1 MPDLAVDGDL
11 AVLSYGICQPN
22 VEAAGQIGDGAVA
35 TMFNIMRALCGPTRK
50 PVEARFAHRE
60 PQDVG
65 PFRQFFHAP
74 LSFDAE
80 QYAAVFSAA
89 CLMRPLPWADPEL
102 RLLLQQQSDALE
114 SRHRDDFPAQVRSVL
129 RSALLTGQA
138 SAKQVAALFSM
149 HRVAPW
155 DGNLNAF
162 GTRFQELVDEGRF
175 EIARQMLEGSAMDV
189 SQIAGMLDCADA
201 SAFTR
206 AFRRWS
212 ATTPAQWR
220 AQRRDAAPRL
230 K

>member
-35 TMFNIMRALCGPTRK
+35 TMFNIMRALCGPTWK
-50 PVEARFAHRE
+50 PVEALFAHRGPE
-60 PQDVG
+60 DVA
-65 PFRQFFHAP
+65 PFRQFLHAP

-149 HRVAPW
+149 HSRI
-155 DGNLNAF
+155 LRRHLKAF

-175 EIARQMLEGSAMDV
+175 EIARQMLEDSAMDV